1 MVKVNVL
8 ALTRLSLAA
17 APAFA
22 RQRGVIVNI
31 GSILALMPVPGASGY
46 SASKA
51 YVLNFS
57 RALQAELEP
66 AGVTVQ
72 AVMPGMVR
80 SEFFGGKPAPF
91 PDHLFMEADTLVAT
105 AARALDQ
112 GERVCFPT
120 LSDPAGW
127 SGLRARRAGQGAD
140 TQRRAGR
147 ALRRGPGLTPHP
159 PHHTRRSIPMPL
171 WKIYHPENAF
181 SDDDKQ
187 AIAERVTA
195 LYTDLPKFY
204 VGLVFQPVPKASF
217 SSAGNAPTIS
227 CASRSTISPG
237 RYTRTR

>member
-17 APAFA
+17 ARAFA
-22 RQRGVIVNI
+22 RRQRGVIVNI

-105 AARALDQ
+105 ALCALDQ

-127 SGLRARRAGQGAD
+127 SGLEARAR
-140 TQRRAGR
+140 
-147 ALRRGPGLTPHP
+147 
-159 PHHTRRSIPMPL
+159 
-171 WKIYHPENAF
+171 
-181 SDDDKQ
+181 
-187 AIAERVTA
+187 
-195 LYTDLPKFY
+195 
-204 VGLVFQPVPKASF
+204 
-217 SSAGNAPTIS
+217 
-227 CASRSTISPG
+227 ASR
-237 RYTRTR
+237 R